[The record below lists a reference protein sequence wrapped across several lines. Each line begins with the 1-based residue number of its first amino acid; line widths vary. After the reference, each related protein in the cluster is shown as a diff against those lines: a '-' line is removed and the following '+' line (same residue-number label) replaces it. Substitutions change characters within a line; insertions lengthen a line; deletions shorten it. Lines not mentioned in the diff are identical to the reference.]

1 MTIQLIIGIIF
12 ICIVFIFFIVYQLL
26 FKEYSL
32 VRGTFETLVKVIET
46 RDLILMR
53 LLPEIK
59 NKKIKDDMTALI
71 GERIEAKQLGNDKV
85 LEMDVKINKKLDR
98 IYSELNKSKNPIVIE
113 ELKKAV
119 NFEKKLKTIR
129 REYNKAVEIY
139 NNKLIKHPKL
149 MMKYL
154 RMRPLNTYQI
164 KEG

>member
-71 GERIEAKQLGNDKV
+71 GERIEAKQLGNDKI

-149 MMKYL
+149 MMKFL
-154 RMRPLNTYQI
+154 KMRPLNTYQI